1 VFGVR
6 KMGLHAGTLR
16 RLLSK
21 GRGGLKILDK
31 GITLSVPARG
41 VRARAGALAIGRSLF
56 ILLLAVLMNLSF
68 SQPKSYAWK
77 NHSMNLKLYAHNQI
91 KDWSE
96 FECYVELIHRES
108 SWRYWVRNG
117 SHTGLGQMRSEWY
130 GQLSPRKQ
138 IKAHLKYIDHR
149 YEGSACKAL
158 KHLLRKGWH

>member
-1 VFGVR
+1 M
-6 KMGLHAGTLR
+6 KST
-16 RLLSK
+16 RLLTCGYVNGFDWS
-21 GRGGLKILDK
+21 D
-31 GITLSVPARG
+31 TLSVLTRG
-41 VRARAGALAIGRSLF
+41 VGARAGALAIGRRLF
-56 ILLLAVLMNLSF
+56 IAFASLLIINLISV
-68 SQPKSYAWK
+68 QNAYGWK

-130 GQLSPRKQ
+130 GKQSPRKQ
-138 IKAHLKYIDHR
+138 IRVHLNYIKHR

-158 KHLLRKGWH
+158 SHLQRVGWH